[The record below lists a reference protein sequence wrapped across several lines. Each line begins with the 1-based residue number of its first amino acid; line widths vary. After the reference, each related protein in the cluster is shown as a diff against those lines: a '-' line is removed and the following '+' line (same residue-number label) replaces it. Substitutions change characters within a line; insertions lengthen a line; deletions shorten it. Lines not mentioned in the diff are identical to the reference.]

1 MPFNEEYFSI
11 DTSIIIFPVRI
22 FIKNVKNQGTLYV
35 GFDKEYPGVDRM
47 PITMNEDGR
56 KSDRS
61 RTTDKNQS

>member
-47 PITMNEDGR
+47 PITMN
-56 KSDRS
+56 
-61 RTTDKNQS
+61 